1 MNRIDKKFH
10 DLKSKKKPA
19 FIPFITAGDP
29 DLQTTKA
36 LILEFEKRG
45 ADIIEL
51 GIPFSDPI
59 ADGPIIQASYY
70 RTLVRGTKVAQILD
84 MVSDLRCKSD
94 IPIVSMV
101 SYSTVFKGG
110 CQAFIEKVCKAGLDG
125 LTIPDMPVEEN
136 LNLFE
141 VAKKNDFKI
150 VCFVAPTTTDERMS
164 LITQYSQGFLYY
176 ISVVGITGTRDKLPE
191 DVLQNIN
198 KLKKMTK
205 TPIAVGF
212 GVSTPEQ
219 AKLIGGIADGV
230 IVGSAI
236 IKEIE
241 RYLNEPSEKLV
252 NKVGEF
258 VGQLIKGAKG

>member
-1 MNRIDKKFH
+1 M
-10 DLKSKKKPA
+10 
-19 FIPFITAGDP
+19 
-29 DLQTTKA
+29 
-36 LILEFEKRG
+36 
-45 ADIIEL
+45 
-51 GIPFSDPI
+51 
-59 ADGPIIQASYY
+59 
-70 RTLVRGTKVAQILD
+70 
-84 MVSDLRCKSD
+84 
-94 IPIVSMV
+94 
-101 SYSTVFKGG
+101 
-110 CQAFIEKVCKAGLDG
+110 
-125 LTIPDMPVEEN
+125 TIPDMPVEEN

-198 KLKKMTK
+198 KLKKMTT

-219 AKLIGGIADGV
+219 ARLIGGIADGV

-241 RYLNEPSEKLV
+241 KYLNEPSEKLV

-258 VGQLIKGAKG
+258 VGQLIEGTKG